1 MNRVTTGVIIS
12 LLIVAAALAWTTSR
26 YHDNAVKYKSQR
38 DTATHSLNLANETI
52 SDMTLRQRQNAA
64 LDAKYTQ
71 ELADA
76 KAESEKLRAD
86 LASGRR
92 RLQLHAVCMPAAA
105 RDTTA
110 TGATDAATARLTP
123 DAERNYQ
130 RLRTESR
137 AVTAQVNG
145 LQQYITEQCTK
156 RKADHGKN

>member
-12 LLIVAAALAWTTSR
+12 LLIVAAALAWTTDH
-26 YHDNAVKYKSQR
+26 YHGNAVRYKDQR
-38 DTATHSLNLANETI
+38 DTATHNLNLANETI

-92 RLQLHAVCMPAAA
+92 RLQLHAVCMPATA
-105 RDTTA
+105 RDTAA
-110 TGATDAATARLTP
+110 TGATDATTARLTQ

-130 RLRTESR
+130 RLRTEAR
-137 AVTAQVNG
+137 DTTAQVNG
-145 LQQYITEQCTK
+145 LQQYINEQC
-156 RKADHGKN
+156 H

>member
-1 MNRVTTGVIIS
+1 MNRATLAFIVFM
-12 LLIVAAALAWTTSR
+12 VAAVAVLSFTADHWHSRYTRAEKARKEAVALADVR
-26 YHDNAVKYKSQR
+26 QQ
-38 DTATHSLNLANETI
+38 TI
-52 SDMTLRQRQNAA
+52 DDMKERQRQNAA

-86 LASGRR
+86 LAAGRR
-92 RLQLHAVCMPAAA
+92 RLQLHAVCMPVAA

-110 TGATDAATARLTP
+110 TGATDAATARLTQ
-123 DAERNYQ
+123 DAKRNYQ
-130 RLRTESR
+130 RLRTEAR

-145 LQQYITEQCTK
+145 LQQYITEQCTE

>member
-1 MNRVTTGVIIS
+1 MNHVAPAIIACLFITVLGAS
-12 LLIVAAALAWTTSR
+12 FAADRWHSRFTRAEKARREAVALADAR
-26 YHDNAVKYKSQR
+26 QQ
-38 DTATHSLNLANETI
+38 TI
-52 SDMTLRQRQNAA
+52 DDMTQRQRRNAA

-92 RLQLHAVCMPAAA
+92 RLQLHAVCMPA
-105 RDTTA
+105 TA
-110 TGATDAATARLTP
+110 GHTATTGATDAAAARLTP

-130 RLRTESR
+130 RLRTESG

-145 LQQYITEQCTK
+145 LQQYINEQC
-156 RKADHGKN
+156 H

>member
-1 MNRVTTGVIIS
+1 MNRATLAFIVFM
-12 LLIVAAALAWTTSR
+12 VAAVAVLGFTADHWHSQYTRAEKARKAAVALADTR
-26 YHDNAVKYKSQR
+26 QR
-38 DTATHSLNLANETI
+38 TI
-52 SDMTLRQRQNAA
+52 DDMTKRQRQNAA

-92 RLQLHAVCMPAAA
+92 RLQLHAVCMPAAT
-105 RDTTA
+105 RDTT
-110 TGATDAATARLTP
+110 TGATDAATTRLTP

-137 AVTAQVNG
+137 AVTAQVNS
-145 LQQYITEQCTK
+145 LQQYINEQC
-156 RKADHGKN
+156 H

>member
-12 LLIVAAALAWTTSR
+12 LLIVTAALAWTTSR

-130 RLRTESR
+130 RLRTESI

>member
-1 MNRVTTGVIIS
+1 MNRATPAFIVFM
-12 LLIVAAALAWTTSR
+12 VAAVAVLGFTADHWHSRFTRAEKARREAVALADAR
-26 YHDNAVKYKSQR
+26 QQ
-38 DTATHSLNLANETI
+38 TI
-52 SDMTLRQRQNAA
+52 DDMTQRQRRNAA

-92 RLQLHAVCMPAAA
+92 RLQLHAVCMPATAGH
-105 RDTTA
+105 TA
-110 TGATDAATARLTP
+110 TTGTTDAAAARLTP

-130 RLRTESR
+130 RLRTESK

-145 LQQYITEQCTK
+145 LQQYINEQC
-156 RKADHGKN
+156 H

>member
-1 MNRVTTGVIIS
+1 MNRATPAFIVFM
-12 LLIVAAALAWTTSR
+12 VAAVAALGFTADHWHSRFTRAEKARKEAVALA
-26 YHDNAVKYKSQR
+26 
-38 DTATHSLNLANETI
+38 DTRQQTI
-52 SDMTLRQRQNAA
+52 DDMTQRQHQNAA

-92 RLQLHAVCMPAAA
+92 RLQLHAVCMPATAGHTA
-105 RDTTA
+105 A
-110 TGATDAATARLTP
+110 TGTTDAAAARLTP

-130 RLRTESR
+130 RLRTESK

-145 LQQYITEQCTK
+145 LQQYINEQC
-156 RKADHGKN
+156 H

>member
-52 SDMTLRQRQNAA
+52 SDMTQRQRQNAA

-145 LQQYITEQCTK
+145 LQQYINEQCTE

>member
-1 MNRVTTGVIIS
+1 MNRATLAFIVFM
-12 LLIVAAALAWTTSR
+12 VAAVAVLGFTADHWHSRYTRAEKARRKAVALASAR
-26 YHDNAVKYKSQR
+26 QK
-38 DTATHSLNLANETI
+38 TI
-52 SDMTLRQRQNAA
+52 DDMTLRQRQNAA

-76 KAESEKLRAD
+76 HAESEKLRAD
-86 LASGRR
+86 LTAGRR
-92 RLQLHAVCMPAAA
+92 RLQLHAVCMPATT

-137 AVTAQVNG
+137 AVTAQVKG
-145 LQQYITEQCTK
+145 LQQYINEQC
-156 RKADHGKN
+156 H